1 MWNSPL
7 ILTQVFSLC
16 SFFCWDSLEEKKQ
29 GHFKDKIM
37 CKNVV
42 GGGWGV
48 VAVPLGSIRP
58 QEARAKDLGGPNAK
72 QI

>member
-1 MWNSPL
+1 ME
-7 ILTQVFSLC
+7 LTLNPDSSL
-16 SFFCWDSLEEKKQ
+16 FIMLLFCWDSLEEKKQ

-72 QI
+72 QT